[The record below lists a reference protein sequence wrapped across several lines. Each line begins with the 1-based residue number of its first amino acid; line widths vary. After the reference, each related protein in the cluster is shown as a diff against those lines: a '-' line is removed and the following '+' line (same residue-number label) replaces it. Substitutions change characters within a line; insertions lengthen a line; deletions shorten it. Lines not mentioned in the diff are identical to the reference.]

1 MAGSRNFVNGEQVDA
16 DRSEGSTGRE
26 KGTRVGYIG
35 GRRTNDD
42 APELGAMA
50 KDELD
55 LGTRS
60 PWLGLRSW
68 RSWTRWIWCWGIGL
82 RNEDDWLASWSLQV

>member
-1 MAGSRNFVNGEQVDA
+1 MNFASGEQVDA
-16 DRSEGSTGRE
+16 DRSEGNTGRE
-26 KGTRVGYIG
+26 KDTRVGYIG

-55 LGTRS
+55 
-60 PWLGLRSW
+60 
-68 RSWTRWIWCWGIGL
+68 
-82 RNEDDWLASWSLQV
+82 